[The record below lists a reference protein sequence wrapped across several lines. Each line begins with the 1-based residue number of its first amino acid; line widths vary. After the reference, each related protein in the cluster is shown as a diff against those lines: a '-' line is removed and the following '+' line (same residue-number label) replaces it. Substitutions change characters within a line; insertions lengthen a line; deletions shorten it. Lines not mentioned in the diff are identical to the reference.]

1 MGVASVNIAQH
12 IEQCFALVVK
22 GNVRHCARRIALGAC
37 ERCARA
43 VARAAA
49 SRINQRRVLL
59 RGFPEDTGRSFS
71 QYALEYV
78 HLEIVRTY
86 STRNNAN

>member
-1 MGVASVNIAQH
+1 MGVASVNITQH

-86 STRNNAN
+86 T